1 MKNIL
6 HNKTPSIQFNSPF
19 SIIHSPLLKTFIMKN
34 IILITLL
41 SLTSPFW
48 RVSNVLAQNLVPNP
62 SFEDTLNCAQHFG
75 LTEAAFPWF
84 TATYKSSPDYF
95 SANNNCG
102 FNPFGFQLPHSGVA
116 YMGGYAW
123 LGKSREYY
131 GVRLDSTLQSNIK
144 YKAGFY
150 VSRAEGFRH
159 ATDRIGIYFCAD
171 TAGFYGNPAGQLYFI
186 PQVENAS
193 GNILSDTA
201 NWTLITQTFLA
212 VGGEQ
217 FLVIGNFRDSANTT
231 VLIVDS
237 NAHYNGAYYYVDD
250 VFVYRCDT
258 CSLTSLNNP
267 SSKTTISVSPN
278 PMNKS
283 TVLNFISTHEFLK
296 TIYVIDLN
304 GNIKEKIIIPNIEIN
319 YRVELKRKSL
329 SQGIY
334 FLKIESNINTYNY
347 KLIII

>member
-1 MKNIL
+1 
-6 HNKTPSIQFNSPF
+6 
-19 SIIHSPLLKTFIMKN
+19 MKN

-41 SLTSPFW
+41 SLSSPFW
-48 RVSNVLAQNLVPNP
+48 MVSHALAQNLVPNP
-62 SFEDTLNCAQHFG
+62 SFEDTLDCFDHFG
-75 LTEAAFPWF
+75 APEAAFPWF
-84 TATYKSSPDYF
+84 TPTYCTPDYYT
-95 SANNNCG
+95 ANSDCGYPSLNN
-102 FNPFGFQLPHSGVA
+102 PSGFQLPHSGVA

-150 VSRAEGFRH
+150 VSRKEGLKH

-171 TAGFYGNPAGQLYFI
+171 TAGFYGNPAMQLYFI

-231 VLIVDS
+231 VVIANPNS
-237 NAHYNGAYYYVDD
+237 IYYGAYYYIDD